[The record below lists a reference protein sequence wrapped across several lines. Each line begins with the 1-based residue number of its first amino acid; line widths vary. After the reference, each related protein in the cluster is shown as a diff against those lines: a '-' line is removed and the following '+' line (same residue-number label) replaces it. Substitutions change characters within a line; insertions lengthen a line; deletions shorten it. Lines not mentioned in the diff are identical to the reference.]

1 MANKVALE
9 LIIEAATAKTEVE
22 KMQKALERLREKQK
36 EYVKTSEEWKIV
48 GKAIEESELN
58 IKILNA
64 ESAKTF
70 GQMKKGLKELI
81 LEQEKFT
88 AGSAE
93 YNKIAEA
100 INNVEGRIGDLNDGF
115 KTLSG
120 SGVERAN
127 ASIGLLKEGFASFD
141 FEKIKIGFQGIKSA
155 MSGLVIF
162 ALIEALTY
170 LWENWDKVIKA
181 AKDFFNIMSD
191 GERQIKKLANELDRV
206 TESNK
211 ALTSSLEYQIN
222 LMEAQGESSDK
233 IIAKK
238 RELATV
244 EINELKLKAQLAQA
258 RLREIIDND
267 SITESIYKMQVAM
280 LRKAGLNEQADKT
293 EAAYQQSKRER
304 GAEDVKIIKE
314 SLAAAIEIERG
325 FNIEVVKADKDKN
338 DKRKEEAKKAY
349 DDLLAQEQK
358 LKELRISNIQD
369 EVERTI
375 AERDK
380 EISEVTAKGEL
391 GEQIKTEI
399 IKKYAQK
406 IDEIRAGQ
414 LAKEKEA
421 NDKRIAEQVEAE
433 RKIAEAKQKALEE
446 QMDADRRS
454 ALAVLELRTLTDQ
467 NDLQAKRDYL
477 HARMLM
483 ELDNTKLTE
492 EEKAL
497 IRAKYLEGEEKLVKA
512 DLERQKGDVLQ
523 FISDIQTAMQGIHY
537 VTDSIK
543 EIKAGIRQEEEQNL
557 NESLSR
563 EQSALNESLNAG
575 LITKEA
581 YDKASQDLQ
590 VKKQNMEREFKK
602 KAFEEDKKM
611 RIASTAMAGFEGAL
625 NAFAGAF
632 KTIPA
637 PAGAIVGGIFAGMVA
652 GLTALQ
658 IRNIQNQKF
667 DSGNV
672 SVTPVSASAGG
683 GSSPNQYVS
692 SGISPMQFM
701 GIGQPVT
708 QINNNQNTTN
718 NSTQFIPANPK
729 PTNNNMTVK
738 AEVVETENREV
749 TERVNRLNRESTF

>member
-9 LIIEAATAKTEVE
+9 LIIQQAGAAKTVE
-22 KMQKALERLREKQK
+22 DMNKALAKLRDTQK
-36 EYVKTSEEWKIV
+36 EFVKGSENWNKVED
-48 GKAIEESELN
+48 AIKQTTLS
-58 IKILNA
+58 IKIQAA
-64 ESAKTF
+64 ESAKSF
-70 GQMKKGLKELI
+70 GEMKKSLKELKA
-81 LEQEKFT
+81 EQENVTKGT
-88 AGSAE
+88 KEWDRLAD
-93 YNKIAEA
+93 A
-100 INNVEGRIGDLNDGF
+100 INKAEGRIGDLNDGF

-127 ASIGLLKEGFASFD
+127 ASVGLLKEGFKNFD
-141 FEKIKIGFQGIKSA
+141 FDKIKIGFQGIKTA

-211 ALTSSLEYQIN
+211 ALTSSLEYQIK

-304 GAEDVKIIKE
+304 GAEDVKIIKD

-325 FNIEVVKADKDKN
+325 FNVEVVKADKDKN

-358 LKELRISNIQD
+358 LKDLRIANIQD
-369 EVERTI
+369 EVQRTI

-406 IDEIRAGQ
+406 IDEIQASRRN
-414 LAKEKEA
+414 KELEDERKA
-421 NDKRIAEQVEAE
+421 AEEKQKLLDEIHEAE
-433 RKIAEAKQKALEE
+433 N
-446 QMDADRRS
+446 RS
-454 ALAVLELRTLTDQ
+454 RLAVLELNTLQHSNDLAAQEAYLRERLRVELENKKLTDDEKILLEFKYQ
-467 NDLQAKRDYL
+467 QQIDKLKTDAAK
-477 HARMLM
+477 
-483 ELDNTKLTE
+483 
-492 EEKAL
+492 
-497 IRAKYLEGEEKLVKA
+497 KA
-512 DLERQKGDVLQ
+512 DADIKTDLEKRKNDILQ

-537 VTDSIK
+537 VTDAVK

-563 EQSALNESLNAG
+563 EQNALNESLNAG

-667 DSGNV
+667 DGGNV

-701 GIGQPVT
+701 GIGQPT
-708 QINNNQNTTN
+708 TLINNNQNTTN